1 MIGPSWVELVGGPYD
16 GVVFDLTTGITT
28 SVLIGYGAT
37 DVDDLP
43 SQYQRIDV
51 GGILLDG
58 VHGEALYEQLSD
70 RRWGYVPPA
79 AL

>member
-16 GVVFDLTTGITT
+16 GVIFDMRTGITT
-28 SVLIGYGAT
+28 SVLVGFAPT
-37 DVDDLP
+37 DQVDLP
-43 SQYQRIDV
+43 TQFQRIENEAV
-51 GGILLDG
+51 LLDG
-58 VHGEALYEQLSD
+58 RHGEALYEQLSD